1 MSTHP
6 NQRRDEE
13 PSLLIGLELNEGLSK
28 EHVQDL
34 HSKISRVAYDSM
46 QEQGL
51 VDLIH
56 MLDDDQEGVV
66 AYLRDE
72 TEPFYVRVQGKKK
85 GFFARLFS

>member
-1 MSTHP
+1 MSETGIIIVSHAKH
-6 NQRRDEE
+6 
-13 PSLLIGLELNEGLSK
+13 L
-28 EHVQDL
+28 
-34 HSKISRVAYDSM
+34 A
-46 QEQGL
+46 QGL

-72 TEPFYVRVQGKKK
+72 TEPFYVRAQGKKK